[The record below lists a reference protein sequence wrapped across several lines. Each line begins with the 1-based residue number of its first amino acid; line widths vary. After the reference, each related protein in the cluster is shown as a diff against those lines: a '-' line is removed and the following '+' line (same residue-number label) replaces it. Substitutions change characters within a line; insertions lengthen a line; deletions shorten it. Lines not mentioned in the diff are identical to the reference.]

1 MTIVMRFLNQISI
14 FNFLLYHLMKTR
26 FILIVILCF
35 FSILTGVSQES
46 ESEYPTKKELLKLIK
61 DENLSSVVKIN
72 NYRMLGQYY
81 MTAPNDSST
90 LFFNKGISLSKKAK
104 DSFNLMR
111 LYNRMAFLQIYYED
125 DPKAIKYTDSAFSF
139 ANRENKKHF
148 ASIAYSYRIQAM
160 ANYYQEKN
168 DLALE
173 KYLEANRFLLKDD
186 LEEETKTFLA
196 ENYYDLAT
204 LYLETDNKKTALVCI
219 NKSLNLSKP
228 IEAWWEVGEAYEF
241 LSTYYYEEEIYD
253 KAKAYVDSAKV
264 MYKKVDNVD
273 GVQIMEKFLSNIY
286 LKEKQYDQA
295 ITMYEPLLE
304 EDKKQGISYALVDDY
319 LFFSD
324 VYTKKGT
331 INTATQYLDS
341 AKVAATESSNVLH
354 TINIGRQQAE
364 IYKAQNNSVAAIS
377 ELKKIL
383 RSEGIKEY
391 VESEKQ
397 ITKAL
402 YELHEKSNNTA
413 ATLMY
418 FKKYNT
424 LKDSLSDVLAENKF
438 SVLQSEF
445 NYNEL
450 NSKLESQE
458 AQLNFSK
465 EEQKRLQERNFFVIA
480 VGSLLAGFFVFTY
493 YRQRKLSKIKREN
506 LMAKQ
511 EVLNV
516 KQKALDDVVAFKN
529 KQITDFALHISEKND
544 LLDKIKSR
552 LKGIKVINDS
562 HKGIVQDTIHF
573 INSDMDQNRE
583 KIQLYQQV
591 SETNDSFRAK
601 LDQLYTN
608 LNEKEKK
615 VATMLRLGQTSK
627 QIALQLGISSAS
639 VDNYRYNL
647 RKKMEIP
654 KGESLKVFIKNI

>member
-1 MTIVMRFLNQISI
+1 MSTKYFYLFI
-14 FNFLLYHLMKTR
+14 FCFS
-26 FILIVILCF
+26 LIYSGF
-35 FSILTGVSQES
+35 AQENATS
-46 ESEYPTKKELLKLIK
+46 YPTKKELLKLIDQQELSPK
-61 DENLSSVVKIN
+61 DRIN
-72 NYRMLGQYY
+72 NLRMLGQYY
-81 MTAPNDSST
+81 MDDPNDSAAYY
-90 LFFNKGISLSKKAK
+90 FNKGLLLSKKVK
-104 DSFNLMR
+104 DSFYAMI
-111 LYNRMAFLQIYYED
+111 LYNRMAVLQMYYED
-125 DPKAIKYTDSAFSF
+125 DPTAIKFTDSAFSY
-139 ANRENKKHF
+139 ANRENQKHY
-148 ASIAYSYRIQAM
+148 ASIAYSYQLQAR

-173 KYLEANRFLLKDD
+173 KYLEANKFLLKDNQD
-186 LEEETKTFLA
+186 NATKGYLA

-219 NKSLNLSKP
+219 NKSLRLSKP
-228 IEAWWEVGEAYEF
+228 IEASWEVGEAYDF
-241 LSTYYYEEEIYD
+241 LSNYYFEEKDYNR
-253 KAKAYVDSAKV
+253 AKIYVDSAKV
-264 MYKKVDNVD
+264 MYNKADYLE
-273 GVQIMEKFLSNIY
+273 GVQNMDKTLSNIY
-286 LKEKQYDQA
+286 LKEKKYDLA
-295 ITMYEPLLE
+295 IKTYSPLLI
-304 EDKKQGISYALVDDY
+304 EDKKQGVPFALVDDY

-324 VYTKKGT
+324 VYTKMGLVK
-331 INTATQYLDS
+331 IATKYLDS
-341 AKVAATESSNVLH
+341 AKTYSNESSNLLH
-354 TINIGRQQAE
+354 PINIGRQQAE
-364 IYKAQNNSVAAIS
+364 IYKAQNNNKAAIDELGKLLNSVA
-377 ELKKIL
+377 
-383 RSEGIKEY
+383 IKEY
-391 VESEKQ
+391 VESEKE

-402 YELHEKSNNTA
+402 YELHELGNNTD

-418 FKKYNT
+418 FKRYNT
-424 LKDSLSDVLAENKF
+424 LKDSLSEALADNKF

-458 AQLNFSK
+458 AQINFSEGEK
-465 EEQKRLQERNFFVIA
+465 QRLKERNFFIFA
-480 VGSLLAGFFVFTY
+480 VGGLIAAFFIFSY
-493 YRQRKLSKIKREN
+493 FRQRSLSKVKREN
-506 LMAKQ
+506 LLAKQ

-544 LLDKIKSR
+544 LLDKIKMR

-562 HKGIVQDTIHF
+562 HKSVVQDTIHF

-601 LDQLYTN
+601 IDQLYTN

-647 RKKMEIP
+647 RKKMQIP
-654 KGESLKVFIKNI
+654 KGESLKVFIKDI